1 MVTATQTLNFVFS
14 EKHMN
19 YMRGCRKCQINVAEG
34 AVRAGKTVD
43 NVFAFSYEL
52 ETTPDRIHLAS
63 GSTMANAKLN
73 IGDCN
78 GFGLEGQFRGRCHWG
93 KYKDNEALYVNTVAG
108 QKIVIFAGAAL
119 ANSFKKIR
127 GNSYGMWIA
136 TEINLHHSSFIE
148 EAFNRQLAAKHIKVF
163 WDLNP
168 SHPKHEIYTRYIDRY
183 AGKQAKGE
191 FPPGYN
197 YQHFTIFDNA
207 TLPPGRIEE
216 IISRYESGSIWYIR
230 DIEGKRTIAEGL
242 IYRSIATAVA
252 QCENRFRIAK
262 AKVQELARQ
271 DRLMQIVI
279 GIDFGGNGS
288 GHAFVATAIT
298 EGYESLI
305 ALRSERYLEGSIDP
319 LTGHTLQDIDPE
331 VLSEL
336 FLRFYRQII
345 ADYGYVTRV
354 YADNAETV
362 LIKGLRTAMNDAE
375 YGDIGVNLAWKRRI
389 NDRIFA
395 TTSLAAQGRLWITED
410 CATLEEALSMA
421 VWDQKNIELKRLD
434 DGTSDIDSL
443 DAFEYTFERDIERLN
458 RQ

>member
-1 MVTATQTLNFVFS
+1 MVTATQTLNFLFS
-14 EKHMN
+14 EKHLA
-19 YMRGCRKCQINVAEG
+19 YMRGCRRCQINVAEG

-43 NVFAFSYEL
+43 NAFAFAYEL

-93 KYKDNEALYVNTVAG
+93 KYKDNEALYVNTATG

-183 AGKQAKGE
+183 AEKQAAGD

-197 YQHFTIFDNA
+197 YQHFTIYDNA
-207 TLPPGRIEE
+207 TLPSGRIEE
-216 IISRYESGSIWYIR
+216 IVSRYDAGSIWYIR

-252 QCENRFRIAK
+252 QTTNRFRKPK
-262 AKVQELARQ
+262 AEVQKLARQ
-271 DRLMQIVI
+271 DRFLQIVI
-279 GIDFGGNGS
+279 GVDFGGNGS
-288 GHAFVATAIT
+288 GHSFVATAIT
-298 EGYESLI
+298 DGYEDLI
-305 ALRSERYLEGSIDP
+305 ALRSERYLEGGIDP
-319 LTGHTLQDIDPE
+319 LTGHRLQDIDPR

-336 FLRFYRQII
+336 FLRFYRQIVS
-345 ADYGYVTRV
+345 DYGYVTRV
-354 YADNAETV
+354 YADSAETV
-362 LIKGLRTAMNDAE
+362 LIKGLRTAMNEAD
-375 YGDIGVNLAWKRRI
+375 YGDVGVNLAWKRRI

-395 TTSLAAQGRLWITED
+395 TTSLAAQGRIWFTED

-421 VWDQKNIELKRLD
+421 VWNQKHIDLERLD
-434 DGTSDIDSL
+434 DGSSDIDSL
-443 DAFEYTFERDIERLN
+443 DAFEYTFERDIERMN
-458 RQ
+458 CQ